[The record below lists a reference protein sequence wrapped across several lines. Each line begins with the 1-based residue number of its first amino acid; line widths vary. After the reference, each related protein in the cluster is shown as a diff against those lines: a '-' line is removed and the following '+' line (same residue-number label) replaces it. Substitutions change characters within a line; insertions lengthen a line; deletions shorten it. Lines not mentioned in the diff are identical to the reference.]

1 LYRYSV
7 TSKKRCRI
15 VDFNPWGGA
24 TLPLLFDWAELTQP
38 PARPTTEVGLF
49 SRGMQSTHSA

>member
-1 LYRYSV
+1 M